1 MRRPLAVALLGI
13 VALLAGT
20 AFLVVGTLVPDR
32 GLDLPDCGERVADT
46 TCLETVPGSFG
57 VEPGV
62 NRRVLLAFRAADGR
76 SSSRSVSR
84 SDTEEM
90 DRWVYGV
97 LHGGSLVAAEQGN
110 GERTWFGPPWTR
122 TWRVLAVTG
131 FAVGAALLALAWWL
145 SRRDGGPPHPVS

>member
-1 MRRPLAVALLGI
+1 MVALLGI
-13 VALLAGT
+13 VAMLAAT
-20 AFLVVGTLVPDR
+20 SFLVVGTLVPER
-32 GLDLPDCGERVADT
+32 GLDLPECGEGVADT
-46 TCLETVPGSFG
+46 TCLETVPGSFD

-62 NRRVLLAFRAADGR
+62 NRRVLLAFRADDGR

-84 SDTEEM
+84 ADTEEM

-110 GERTWFGPPWTR
+110 GERTWFGPSWTR

-131 FAVGAALLALAWWL
+131 LAVGAALLALAWWMTRWR
-145 SRRDGGPPHPVS
+145 SDPPRPTPPVS